1 MGQPRNATDGLGLE
15 VILLLGVSLGA
26 SGLRSLVSLIDKLT
40 RPVALAEQTTT
51 MNSSVA
57 ADRPWLDLTHQLVSM
72 SLSLVP
78 VLLAVYLLWSRPGP
92 AVFPDEPTGVW
103 SRLGFDRRRPLCD
116 LGRGICVA
124 AAIGIPG
131 LAFYLAARE
140 LGLNTHVAP
149 ANLVEHWW
157 TVPVYV
163 LAAATNGVLEEV
175 IMLGYVFIRL
185 RQTGWGWPA
194 VLVTSAVV
202 RGSYHLYQGFGGF
215 AGNIIMGIVFGL
227 LYLRWRR
234 TMPLVVAHTII
245 DVVAFVGYA
254 ALADAVA
261 WL

>member
-1 MGQPRNATDGLGLE
+1 M
-15 VILLLGVSLGA
+15 
-26 SGLRSLVSLIDKLT
+26 
-40 RPVALAEQTTT
+40 
-51 MNSSVA
+51 
-57 ADRPWLDLTHQLVSM
+57 
-72 SLSLVP
+72 
-78 VLLAVYLLWSRPGP
+78 
-92 AVFPDEPTGVW
+92 
-103 SRLGFDRRRPLCD
+103 
-116 LGRGICVA
+116 A

-149 ANLVEHWW
+149 ANLAEHWW

-245 DVVAFVGYA
+245 DVVAFVGYP